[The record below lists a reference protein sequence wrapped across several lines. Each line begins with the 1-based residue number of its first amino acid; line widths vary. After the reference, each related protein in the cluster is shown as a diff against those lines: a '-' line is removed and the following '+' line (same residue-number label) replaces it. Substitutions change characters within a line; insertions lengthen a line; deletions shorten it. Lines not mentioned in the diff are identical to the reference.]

1 MPNQNSLSLYEKC
14 WYKHNFKRVTDI
26 LILFLLISLLCY
38 RIISL
43 NHYSFTWFVAL
54 TCELWFTFSWIF
66 IFTSQWTPAIVK
78 TYPDRLLQRVQDL
91 PAVDLFVTTADV
103 LLEPPI
109 ITLNTVLSLLA
120 LDYPTNK
127 LSCYVSDDGC
137 SPLTLYSLQQAS
149 NFAKLW
155 ILFCKKYHV
164 QVRAP
169 FRYFCDEQPQASTY
183 KHSTPEFRQ
192 EWLEMKEMYDDL
204 SRKIEEASNKS
215 NPWQLDGEFAV
226 FSNTDRKNHPT
237 IIRVIWGNKER
248 LLDGLPQ
255 LIYISREK
263 RPKHPHHFKAG
274 AMNVLTRVSG
284 LMTNAPFMLNVDC
297 DMFVNNPN
305 IVQHAMCILLDSIG
319 EKEVA
324 FAQCPQQFYGALKD
338 DPFGNQMVML
348 FKYIGAGIAGLQ
360 GPFYSGTNCFHRRK
374 VIYGLSP
381 HNIEKGTSHFLYI
394 VIISVFKDT
403 VINQRGDYIYVLYIL
418 VLLAD
423 LAGNKI
429 SEKELKQIFGGS
441 EELVKSVALALEG
454 KSYVADDDINVPKVL
469 DAATQVANCG
479 YEYATGWGQ
488 QVGWMYGSITEDVQ
502 TGLTMH
508 RKGWRSEMCTPNPIG
523 FTGCAPNCLP
533 NAMTQQKRWATGMV
547 EIFFS
552 RHCPIFATLFGNLSF
567 RMFLAYMWIID
578 WGLRPIFETFYI
590 SLLAYCIITNST
602 FFPQGLGLWIPVTI
616 FTIHMVYTLSEYLV
630 SGLSIRAWWN
640 NQRMSRIKM
649 VNVVGFLSA
658 LFKLLRLSDT
668 VFEITRKD
676 ENSSENGV
684 HDLNVGRFTFNESPV
699 FVAGTTIL
707 FMQLVAVAIK
717 LLGLQPIKSGD
728 NGCGIGEILC
738 SVYLIICYWPF
749 LRGIFEKGKYGIP
762 LSTIYK
768 SAFLVFLFVYLCRGS
783 VVG

>member
-1 MPNQNSLSLYEKC
+1 MSNQNSLPLYEKC

-38 RIISL
+38 RIISV
-43 NHYSFTWFVAL
+43 NDYSFPWFVAL
-54 TCELWFTFSWIF
+54 ICESWFTLSWIF
-66 IFTSQWTPAIVK
+66 IFTSQWTPALVK
-78 TYPDRLLQRVQDL
+78 TYPDRLLQSRVQNL

-103 LLEPPI
+103 VLEPPI

-127 LSCYVSDDGC
+127 LSCYVSDDSC
-137 SPLTLYSLQQAS
+137 SPLTLYSLQEAS

-155 ILFCKKYHV
+155 ILFCNKYHV

-169 FRYFCDEQPQASTY
+169 FRYFRDEQPEASTY
-183 KHSTPEFRQ
+183 KDSTPEFRQ
-192 EWLEMKEMYDDL
+192 EWLEMK
-204 SRKIEEASNKS
+204 
-215 NPWQLDGEFAV
+215 
-226 FSNTDRKNHPT
+226 
-237 IIRVIWGNKER
+237 VIWGDKER

-263 RPKHPHHFKAG
+263 RPKHPHHYKAG

-305 IVQHAMCILLDSIG
+305 IVQHAMCILIDSIG

-324 FAQCPQQFYGALKD
+324 FAQCPQQFYGGLKD
-338 DPFGNQMVML
+338 DPFGNQMIIL
-348 FKYIGAGIAGLQ
+348 FKYIGAGITGLQ

-381 HNIEKGTSHFLYI
+381 HNIQK
-394 VIISVFKDT
+394 
-403 VINQRGDYIYVLYIL
+403 
-418 VLLAD
+418 
-423 LAGNKI
+423 GNKI
-429 SEKELKQIFGGS
+429 SEKELKQKFGGS

-454 KSYVADDDINVPKVL
+454 KSYVADDDINVSKAL

-502 TGLTMH
+502 TGLTIH

-523 FTGCAPNCLP
+523 FTGCAPNSLP

-552 RHCPIFATLFGNLSF
+552 RHSPIFATLFGNLSF

-578 WGLRPIFETFYI
+578 WGMRSISETCYV

-602 FFPQGLGLWIPVTI
+602 FFPQGPGLWIPLTL
-616 FTIHMVYTLSEYLV
+616 FTIHMVYTLSEYLAT
-630 SGLSIRAWWN
+630 GLSIRAWWN

-649 VNVVGFLSA
+649 VSAGFLGFLSA

-676 ENSSENGV
+676 ENSYGNDV

-699 FVAGTTIL
+699 FLAGTTIL
-707 FMQLVAVAIK
+707 FMQLVAIAIK
-717 LLGLQPIKSGD
+717 LLGLQPLKSED
-728 NGCGIGEILC
+728 NGCGICEILC

-749 LRGIFEKGKYGIP
+749 LRGLFEKGKYGIP
-762 LSTIYK
+762 LSTICK
-768 SAFLVFLFVYLCRGS
+768 SAILVFLFVYLCRRS

>member
-1 MPNQNSLSLYEKC
+1 MSNQNSLPLYEKC

-38 RIISL
+38 RIISV
-43 NHYSFTWFVAL
+43 NDYSFPWFVAL
-54 TCELWFTFSWIF
+54 ICESWFTLSWIF
-66 IFTSQWTPAIVK
+66 IFTSQWTPALVK
-78 TYPDRLLQRVQDL
+78 TYPDRLLQSRVQNL

-103 LLEPPI
+103 VLEPPI

-127 LSCYVSDDGC
+127 LSCYVSDDSC
-137 SPLTLYSLQQAS
+137 SPLTLYSLQEAS

-155 ILFCKKYHV
+155 ILFCNKYHV

-169 FRYFCDEQPQASTY
+169 FRYFRDEQPEASTY
-183 KHSTPEFRQ
+183 KDSTPEFRQ

-204 SRKIEEASNKS
+204 SRKIEEASHKS
-215 NPWQLDGEFAV
+215 NSWQLDGEFAV

-237 IIRVIWGNKER
+237 IIRVIWGDKER

-263 RPKHPHHFKAG
+263 RPKHPHHYKAG

-305 IVQHAMCILLDSIG
+305 IVQHAMCILIDSIG

-324 FAQCPQQFYGALKD
+324 FAQCPQQFYGGLKD
-338 DPFGNQMVML
+338 DPFGNQMIIL
-348 FKYIGAGIAGLQ
+348 FKYIGAGITGLQ

-381 HNIEKGTSHFLYI
+381 HNIQK
-394 VIISVFKDT
+394 
-403 VINQRGDYIYVLYIL
+403 
-418 VLLAD
+418 
-423 LAGNKI
+423 GNKI
-429 SEKELKQIFGGS
+429 SEKELKQKFGGS

-454 KSYVADDDINVPKVL
+454 KSYVADDDINVSKAL

-502 TGLTMH
+502 TGLTIH

-523 FTGCAPNCLP
+523 FTGCAPNSLP

-552 RHCPIFATLFGNLSF
+552 RHSPIFATLFGNLSF

-578 WGLRPIFETFYI
+578 WGMRSISETCYV

-602 FFPQGLGLWIPVTI
+602 FFPQGPGLWIPLTL
-616 FTIHMVYTLSEYLV
+616 FTIHMVYTLSEYLAT
-630 SGLSIRAWWN
+630 GLSIRAWWN

-649 VNVVGFLSA
+649 VSAGFLGFLSA

-676 ENSSENGV
+676 ENSYGNDV

-699 FVAGTTIL
+699 FLAGTTIL
-707 FMQLVAVAIK
+707 FMQLVAIAIK
-717 LLGLQPIKSGD
+717 LLGLQPLKSED
-728 NGCGIGEILC
+728 NGCGICEILC

-749 LRGIFEKGKYGIP
+749 LRGLFEKGKYGIP
-762 LSTIYK
+762 LSTICK
-768 SAFLVFLFVYLCRGS
+768 SAILVFLFVYLCRRS